1 MGVYLINPSKALF
14 TFAPV
19 VFIEKYYLFPNW
31 TGKVIIRSIKLSFV
45 FPSWY
50 FIYRSFLSNFFSES
64 YSRIDFYD
72 KQW

>member
-1 MGVYLINPSKALF
+1 MGVYLINLSKALF

-19 VFIEKYYLFPNW
+19 VYIENYYLSPNW
-31 TGKVIIRSIKLSFV
+31 TGKVIIRSIKLSLV

-50 FIYRSFLSNFFSES
+50 FIYRSYLLNFFSES
-64 YSRIDFYD
+64 YSRIHFYD